1 MYADFEY
8 YRLTFGG
15 TAIGEKEYPAFA
27 VQADALIDR
36 LTFGRL
42 RQGWAAV
49 TAVKMAACALAEEL
63 FEQKE
68 LKAEIKRGV
77 QSENTDGYAVT
88 YTETSKRGTLL
99 FQKQLEAVDLYL
111 PPSHPLR
118 YSGFYGRGCQC

>member
-8 YRLTFGG
+8 YCVSFGG
-15 TAIGEKEYPAFA
+15 TAIREKDYFKFA
-27 VQADALIDR
+27 VQADAFIDR

-42 RQGWAAV
+42 QQGWEV
-49 TAVKMAACALAEEL
+49 DSAVKMAACALAEEL

-68 LKAEIKRGV
+68 LKSEIKKGV

-88 YTETSKRGTLL
+88 YAETTKREMVL